1 MDNNIFMLLTFSA
14 FKSSTV
20 ELMKKQL
27 DRPGGVEMVASLQ
40 VGAASPPFGLC
51 AKDGFSYFKEEGQVP
66 LLWSPLLG
74 LLMPSPG
81 RQGCTTFL
89 VKLG

>member
-1 MDNNIFMLLTFSA
+1 MGNNIFMLLTFSA

-51 AKDGFSYFKEEGQVP
+51 ERTDSVISTEEGQVP

-74 LLMPSPG
+74 LLMPSPAG
-81 RQGCTTFL
+81 RGVL
-89 VKLG
+89 LSW